1 VLPYDGIDDRGIIT
15 SYIKSGKRPPR
26 PRDQDASRWLQ
37 HGIWDMIAFGW
48 SEDPKERWEIPTV
61 RKLFLALGHQ
71 EAQDANSGN

>member
-1 VLPYDGIDDRGIIT
+1 
-15 SYIKSGKRPPR
+15 
-26 PRDQDASRWLQ
+26 
-37 HGIWDMIAFGW
+37 MIAFGW